1 MLGDSH
7 QSIYIKR
14 VFLPTL
20 RLDFHLDSHY
30 PLALLLDFQ
39 VHLSLFA
46 NLDGKQQTN
55 SRNHVNL
62 LAGMKDWNES
72 AKILRAEGLR
82 RTVDRPGRYHEKGSL
97 ISLFYGCHG

>member
-1 MLGDSH
+1 MPMLGDSH

-72 AKILRAEGLR
+72 GKFCVLK
-82 RTVDRPGRYHEKGSL
+82 V
-97 ISLFYGCHG
+97 